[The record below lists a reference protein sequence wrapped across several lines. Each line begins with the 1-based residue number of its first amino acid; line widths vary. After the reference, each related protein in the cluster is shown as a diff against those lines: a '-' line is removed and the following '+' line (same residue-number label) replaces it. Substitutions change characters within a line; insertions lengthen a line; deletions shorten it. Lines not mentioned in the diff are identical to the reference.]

1 MIFYLVSKISTH
13 KKIKRLAEQILSVFE
28 SGVGSRSWRAEMAH
42 KEKIFVIRSYLR
54 FAGAVSTAAVKGQVG
69 QQAHNIHHIQ
79 SHVIQG
85 VGDGVSCC
93 ASYIGGVCGLPEDLF
108 CKLVCS

>member
-1 MIFYLVSKISTH
+1 MKTCIISH
-13 KKIKRLAEQILSVFE
+13 LSEQIENFCNPLSN
-28 SGVGSRSWRAEMAH
+28 
-42 KEKIFVIRSYLR
+42 LR
-54 FAGAVSTAAVKGQVG
+54 FAGAVSTAAVKGQVC

-85 VGDGVSCC
+85 VGDGVCCC
-93 ASYIGGVCGLPEDLF
+93 ASDIGGVSSRDGGAFPEDLV